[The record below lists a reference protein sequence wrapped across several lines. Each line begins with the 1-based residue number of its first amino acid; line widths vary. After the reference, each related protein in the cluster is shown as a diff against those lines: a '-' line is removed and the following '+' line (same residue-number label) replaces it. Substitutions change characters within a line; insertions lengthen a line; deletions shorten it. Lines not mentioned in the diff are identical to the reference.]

1 MASRMS
7 DTKRSGDA
15 LADPTPNK
23 RQKPL
28 PEKKV
33 VIGEFEDVIVGE
45 SGGMRIAS
53 VTIPKPM
60 LRQLLQLPLEDRPPI
75 TVFGK
80 KTRMPRNCGNFG
92 PKYSFSGSKL
102 TTQPITPELQA
113 LIDAVNEATG
123 GQFNQCLVNQ
133 YHDGSQSIGK
143 HSDDEKE
150 MDVELGVV
158 SIAFGQPRIFR
169 TREKGK
175 KGFSDWQPENTD
187 PHMIWLWGTFNNTH
201 THEIPK
207 QLRIKSRDAQD
218 DRFVRTSFTF
228 RKIE

>member
-1 MASRMS
+1 MAASRP
-7 DTKRSGDA
+7 
-15 LADPTPNK
+15 LK
-23 RQKPL
+23 RQKIL
-28 PEKKV
+28 SQEKV
-33 VIGEFEDVIVGE
+33 VIGEFQEVIAGE
-45 SGGMRIAS
+45 TGGMRIAP
-53 VTIPKPM
+53 VTIPKPIIK
-60 LRQLLQLPLEDRPPI
+60 QLLLLQLEDRPPI

-80 KTRMPRNCGNFG
+80 KTRMPRKCGNFG
-92 PKYSFSGSKL
+92 PDYSFSGSNL

-143 HSDDEKE
+143 HSDNEKE

-175 KGFSDWQPENTD
+175 KGFSDWQPENSD

-207 QLRIKSRDAQD
+207 QLRIKARDAQD